1 MAPSGSRHHKRDTAH
16 ALEQQVPL
24 PPRAVHPLLDRRTL
38 SYHHHSDLTPT
49 ESMVILIRYRYIL
62 AFLLLNT

>member
-24 PPRAVHPLLDRRTL
+24 PLGAAHPRLDRTL
-38 SYHHHSDLTPT
+38 SFHHHSDLTPT
-49 ESMVILIRYRYIL
+49 ESMVILIRYGYIL

>member
-1 MAPSGSRHHKRDTAH
+1 MVPSGSRHHKRNAAH

-24 PPRAVHPLLDRRTL
+24 PPGAAHPLLDRRTL
-38 SYHHHSDLTPT
+38 SFHHHSDLTPT

-62 AFLLLNT
+62 VLLLLNT